1 MMIDTNT
8 WWWLVLIFVVQVVAN
23 ILISHNVN
31 KKLKERDAKQ
41 EEIEKAR
48 LEYEVIMLEVTD
60 ASAKLSYALAMAIKR
75 GSPNGEVEA
84 GIDAYQK
91 AMTNKTQFLQ
101 TQALYRIAK

>member
-1 MMIDTNT
+1 MKIDVNAWYIVAALFLLQIIATAVITNR
-8 WWWLVLIFVVQVVAN
+8 L
-23 ILISHNVN
+23 N
-31 KKLKERDAKQ
+31 KKMGERDKKQ

-48 LEYEVIMLEVTD
+48 LEYEVTMLEVTD

-84 GIDAYQK
+84 GIDAYNK

>member
-1 MMIDTNT
+1 MGSNAWYIVVGLFLLQLIATAFITNR
-8 WWWLVLIFVVQVVAN
+8 L
-23 ILISHNVN
+23 N
-31 KKLKERDAKQ
+31 KKLAERDEKQ
-41 EEIEKAR
+41 KEIEKAR
-48 LEYEVIMLEVTD
+48 LEYEVVMLEVTD

>member
-1 MMIDTNT
+1 MQINT
-8 WWWLVLIFVVQVVAN
+8 SSIWWIALVFVIQIVAN
-23 ILISHNVN
+23 VVISNRLN
-31 KKLKERDAKQ
+31 KKIEERDKKQ

-84 GIDAYQK
+84 GIEAYNK
-91 AMTNKTQFLQ
+91 AMNNKNQFLQ
-101 TQALYRIAK
+101 TQALYRITK